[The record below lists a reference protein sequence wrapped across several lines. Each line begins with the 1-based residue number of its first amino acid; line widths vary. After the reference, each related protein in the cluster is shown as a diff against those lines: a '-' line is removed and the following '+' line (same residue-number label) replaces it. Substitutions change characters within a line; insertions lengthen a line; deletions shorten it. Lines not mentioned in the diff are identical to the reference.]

1 MCRGNPTD
9 KKPCPVSRDEFKEIY
24 NALIRHTDKNKF
36 TADFWNQFKGT
47 QTKMKD
53 YQKQFKHRR
62 AKILKEPFEMPDAP
76 KVVESGIAIHAKKEL
91 EDIEVDLKFD
101 QDDIAKYDDLN
112 SALRAEFLNR
122 CQTKEFCQNLLSW
135 IALEMRFLLVCD
147 ALPTYKQKA
156 LPPPDDSGNVSALA
170 SGGAGDDDDDESHG
184 EAGGG
189 VGGGG
194 GVGVPKSRQRSSDP
208 LDFLHWDVLNLDS
221 IPFKDMGFGAPQ
233 DTLEIE
239 CFHAACI
246 LFFNSDKLTQMH
258 PEVSNA
264 LHAAWLHSY
273 KRAMNATDLRRPP
286 LDYSPEKLNWCQAT
300 VDFME
305 GQLDEN
311 QRIARGLPTRRAAS
325 MRSAVRSILPQPPAP
340 PAEAH
345 VDDDEDLGPTS
356 RLHQFV

>member
-1 MCRGNPTD
+1 M
-9 KKPCPVSRDEFKEIY
+9 KE
-24 NALIRHTDKNKF
+24 
-36 TADFWNQFKGT
+36 
-47 QTKMKD
+47 
-53 YQKQFKHRR
+53 YQKQSRARR
-62 AKILKEPFEMPDAP
+62 AKILKEPFEMPEAP
-76 KVVESGIAIHAKKEL
+76 KVVESGIAMHTKKQL

-101 QDDIAKYDDLN
+101 HDDIAKYDDLN
-112 SALRAEFLNR
+112 SALKAEFLTR
-122 CQTKEFCQNLLSW
+122 CQSKEMCQNLLSW

-221 IPFKDMGFGAPQ
+221 IPFKDMGFIGAPD
-233 DTLEIE
+233 DTFEVE

-246 LFFNSDKLTQMH
+246 LFFFSDKLTQMH

-264 LHAAWLHSY
+264 LHAAWLNQY
-273 KRAMNATDLRRPP
+273 KRAMNATDLRYPS
-286 LDYSPEKLNWCQAT
+286 LDYSPEQKNWCEAT
-300 VDFME
+300 IDFME
-305 GQLDEN
+305 GQLDED
-311 QRIARGLPTRRAAS
+311 QRIARGLPTCRAATL
-325 MRSAVRSILPQPPAP
+325 RNKGAVARSILSPPPAP
-340 PAEAH
+340 PAPAPAD
-345 VDDDEDLGPTS
+345 VDDDDLGPTS

>member
-1 MCRGNPTD
+1 
-9 KKPCPVSRDEFKEIY
+9 
-24 NALIRHTDKNKF
+24 
-36 TADFWNQFKGT
+36 
-47 QTKMKD
+47 MKD

-62 AKILKEPFEMPDAP
+62 AKVLKEPFEMPDAP

-156 LPPPDDSGNVSALA
+156 LPPPDDTGHGSALA
-170 SGGAGDDDDDESHG
+170 LAAAGANHDDDDDSHG

-189 VGGGG
+189 DGRG
-194 GVGVPKSRQRSSDP
+194 GVGVPKSLQLSADP

-221 IPFKDMGFGAPQ
+221 IPFKDMGIGAPD
-233 DTLEIE
+233 DTLEIK
-239 CFHAACI
+239 CFHAPCI
-246 LFFNSDKLTQMH
+246 LFFFSDKLTQMH
-258 PEVSNA
+258 SEVSNA

-273 KRAMNATDLRRPP
+273 KKAMNAADLKRPP
-286 LDYSPEKLNWCQAT
+286 LDYSPEERNWCDAT
-300 VDFME
+300 IDFME

-311 QRIARGLPTRRAAS
+311 QRIARGLPTRRASTRTKVVVA
-325 MRSAVRSILPQPPAP
+325 RPILSPQRPGA
-340 PAEAH
+340 AEAD
-345 VDDDEDLGPTS
+345 VEDDEDMGPTS

>member
-1 MCRGNPTD
+1 
-9 KKPCPVSRDEFKEIY
+9 
-24 NALIRHTDKNKF
+24 
-36 TADFWNQFKGT
+36 
-47 QTKMKD
+47 MKD

-62 AKILKEPFEMPDAP
+62 AKVLKEPFEMPDAP

-156 LPPPDDSGNVSALA
+156 LPPPDDTGHGSALA
-170 SGGAGDDDDDESHG
+170 LAAAGANHDDDDDSHG

-189 VGGGG
+189 DGGD
-194 GVGVPKSRQRSSDP
+194 GVGVPKSLQKSADP
-208 LDFLHWDVLNLDS
+208 LDFLHWDVLNSDS
-221 IPFKDMGFGAPQ
+221 IPFKDMGFGGRVK
-233 DTLEIE
+233 TFEIE

-246 LFFNSDKLTQMH
+246 LFFYSDKLTQMH
-258 PEVSNA
+258 SEVSNA
-264 LHAAWLHSY
+264 LHAAWLLSY
-273 KRAMNATDLRRPP
+273 KRAMNAPALKRPP
-286 LDYSPEKLNWCQAT
+286 LDYSAEEKNWCEAT
-300 VDFME
+300 IDFME

-311 QRIARGLPTRRAAS
+311 QRIGHGLPTSRA
-325 MRSAVRSILPQPPAP
+325 SAQGTAKVARSILSPPPAP
-340 PAEAH
+340 EAEL
-345 VDDDEDLGPTS
+345 DDDEDMLPSS